1 MGEKLSDLE
10 QFYPDRMA
18 SRILGMGDVMS
29 LIEKAQANIDEEK
42 ARSMEQKLKKAQLG
56 FDDYLESMNQMK
68 NMGGM
73 ASLMGKLPGMGQ
85 IPDNVKS
92 QMDDKVLVRM
102 EAIINSMTMKER
114 AKPEIIKGSRKR
126 RIAAGCGMQVQDVNR
141 LLKQFDDMQRM
152 MKKMKKGGMAKMMRS
167 MKGMMP
173 PGFPGR

>member
-1 MGEKLSDLE
+1 
-10 QFYPDRMA
+10 
-18 SRILGMGDVMS
+18 
-29 LIEKAQANIDEEK
+29 
-42 ARSMEQKLKKAQLG
+42 
-56 FDDYLESMNQMK
+56 MK

-102 EAIINSMTMKER
+102 EAIINSMTIKER

-173 PGFPGR
+173 QASLVANRPGLFAIWHRDVLVILTYCVYAPVTARTPAPNWLHRRRPFTAELATVDCNSRKNE

>member
-1 MGEKLSDLE
+1 
-10 QFYPDRMA
+10 
-18 SRILGMGDVMS
+18 
-29 LIEKAQANIDEEK
+29 
-42 ARSMEQKLKKAQLG
+42 
-56 FDDYLESMNQMK
+56 
-68 NMGGM
+68 MGGM

-173 PGFPGR
+173 QASWSLIGLACLPFGTGMCSSSSRTACTLR

>member
-1 MGEKLSDLE
+1 
-10 QFYPDRMA
+10 
-18 SRILGMGDVMS
+18 
-29 LIEKAQANIDEEK
+29 
-42 ARSMEQKLKKAQLG
+42 
-56 FDDYLESMNQMK
+56 MK

-141 LLKQFDDMQRM
+141 LLETVRRHAAHDEENEEGRNGEDDE
-152 MKKMKKGGMAKMMRS
+152 KHEGDDAAGIS
-167 MKGMMP
+167 
-173 PGFPGR
+173 GR